1 MRSTFTRRVVL
12 PIAIAG
18 VAGLG
23 LVGCT
28 GDIAA
33 EDSSKADCSTYDQY
47 GSFKGDEVSMSGT
60 IVDEEAD
67 RLIASW
73 KDFES
78 CTGIKIAY
86 AGSRDFEGSIAQ
98 LAEGGNA
105 PDIGI
110 VPQPGLVSLLA
121 SKNFLKA
128 APKSVED
135 NVDKF
140 WSPDWKAYS
149 TIDGTFYGAPMLAS
163 VKGYIWY
170 SPAEFKDKGYKIP
183 KTLDEL
189 MALTEKIAA
198 DGDHLPW
205 CAGVESGDATGWP
218 ATDWIEDMVLR
229 LDGPDVYDQWVT
241 HKIPFNDPRIVAAI
255 DAAGEYLKNPKFI
268 DTQSIVSTPFQEGG
282 LPILDGTCSL
292 HHQAS
297 FYEVN
302 WGDGVKVAPDGDVYA
317 FLMPPVKAGGDLV
330 VTGGGETVVAFHEG
344 DAIDAVRAYMSSD
357 TFANLRV
364 KAGGTVSANN
374 GVDPANASSPLLKQ
388 TIEILQDPK
397 TTFRYDGSDLMPGAV
412 GSNSFWKGM
421 VAWLTGED
429 SKSVADTIEASWPAS

>member
-1 MRSTFTRRVVL
+1 VL

-33 EDSSKADCSTYDQY
+33 ENSSKADCSKYDQY

-67 RLIASW
+67 RLISSW

-86 AGSRDFEGSIAQ
+86 SGSRDFEGSIAQ

-149 TIDGTFYGAPMLAS
+149 TINGTFYGAPMLAS

-302 WGDGVKVAPDGDVYA
+302 WGEGVKVAPDGDVYA
-317 FLMPPVKAGGDLV
+317 FLMPAAKEGGDLQ
-330 VTGGGETVVAFHEG
+330 VTGGGETVVAFHDG
-344 DAIDAVRAYMSSD
+344 KAIDAVRAYMSSD

-421 VAWLTGED
+421 VAWLTGA
-429 SKSVADTIEASWPAS
+429 SSQKVADDIEASWPAS